1 MESTLPDWVQEHMR
15 NYLATDGAD
24 GHIWRGVPTLLLTTT
39 GSKSGAERMLPLIYG
54 TDGDEYIIIASK
66 GGYQDHPA
74 WYTNLVAQPQVHVQV
89 AADKFAATATTI
101 TDDRRQKLWDIMAE
115 IWPPYIEYQQKT
127 DRQIPVVVLTR
138 N

>member
-1 MESTLPDWVQEHMR
+1 MR

-54 TDGDEYIIIASK
+54 EDDGDYIIIASK
-66 GGYQDHPA
+66 GGYLDHPA
-74 WYTNLVAQPQVHVQV
+74 WYNNLVAQPQVSVQV
-89 AADKFAATATTI
+89 AADKFSATATTV
-101 TDDRRQKLWDIMAE
+101 TDARRQKLWDIMAE

-127 DRQIPVVVLTR
+127 DRHIPVVVLTR